1 MKKIIATL
9 SLSITALLV
18 VFVLQYNSGAKT
30 TEEAMTIAGL
40 SALEVLYEK
49 KTEEGS
55 ILLYR
60 VPGEEQISLAFLDRS
75 FSGYEYIDGSIQYE
89 TTTLEEQA
97 GLTYVAL
104 RQSDDSPYTI
114 YAGVT
119 KNPDLFEVL
128 VTEPTFSIAH
138 SAKIFESAVEGTYI
152 WMAYS
157 PDFTGD
163 NFSLIGLS
171 EAGDIIGH
179 LEHDGT
185 TLTIHSIDPSEAQ

>member
-1 MKKIIATL
+1 MKKIIATI

-40 SALEVLYEK
+40 TTLETLYEK

-60 VPGEEQISLAFLDRS
+60 VPGEDQISLAFLNRD
-75 FSGYEYIDGSIQYE
+75 FSGYEYVDGTIQYE
-89 TTTLEEQA
+89 TTSLEEQA
-97 GLTYVAL
+97 GITYVTL
-104 RQSDDSPYTI
+104 RQSDDLPYTI

-119 KNPDLFEVL
+119 TNPDLYEVL
-128 VTEPTFSIAH
+128 VTEPTFNIAH
-138 SAKIFESAVEGTYI
+138 SAKVFESDVEGVYI

-157 PDFTGD
+157 PDFKGESFT
-163 NFSLIGLS
+163 LIGLS
-171 EAGDIIGH
+171 ESGEVVGD
-179 LEHDGT
+179 LEQSGT
-185 TLTIHSIDPSEAQ
+185 ELTIHSIDTSEAH

>member
-1 MKKIIATL
+1 MKKIIATI

-40 SALEVLYEK
+40 TTLETLYEK

-60 VPGEEQISLAFLDRS
+60 VPGEDQISLAFLNRD
-75 FSGYEYIDGSIQYE
+75 FSGYEYVDGTIQYE
-89 TTTLEEQA
+89 TTSLEEQA
-97 GLTYVAL
+97 GITYVTL
-104 RQSDDSPYTI
+104 RQSDDLPYTI

-119 KNPDLFEVL
+119 TNPDLYEVL
-128 VTEPTFSIAH
+128 VTEPTFNIAH
-138 SAKIFESAVEGTYI
+138 SAKVFESDVEGVYI

-157 PDFTGD
+157 PDFKGESFT
-163 NFSLIGLS
+163 LIGLS
-171 EAGDIIGH
+171 ESGEVIGD
-179 LEHDGT
+179 LEQSGT
-185 TLTIHSIDPSEAQ
+185 ELTIHSIDTSEAH

>member
-18 VFVLQYNSGAKT
+18 VFVLQYNTGAKT

-40 SALEVLYEK
+40 STLEILYEK
-49 KTEEGS
+49 KTEEGT

-60 VPGEEQISLAFLDRS
+60 APGEDQISLAFLDRS
-75 FSGYEYIDGSIQYE
+75 FSGYEYIDGAIQYE
-89 TTTLEEQA
+89 SSALEEQA
-97 GLTYVAL
+97 GLNYVTL
-104 RQSDDSPYTI
+104 QQSDHVPYTI

-119 KNPDLFEVL
+119 TNEDLFEVL

-138 SAKIFESAVEGTYI
+138 SAKLLDSAVEGTYI
-152 WMAYS
+152 WLAYS

-163 NFSLIGLS
+163 SFSLIGLS
-171 EAGDIIGH
+171 ETGEIIGD

-185 TLTIHSIDPSEAQ
+185 QLTIHTIDTAEAQ

>member
-104 RQSDDSPYTI
+104 RQSDDIPYTI

-128 VTEPTFSIAH
+128 VNQPLALLIVPKSLNQPLKELISGWLTRPILQVI
-138 SAKIFESAVEGTYI
+138 IF
-152 WMAYS
+152 
-157 PDFTGD
+157 
-163 NFSLIGLS
+163 
-171 EAGDIIGH
+171 H
-179 LEHDGT
+179 
-185 TLTIHSIDPSEAQ
+185 